1 MGDCDLAELKRLYGD
16 RIVLKGNLSTTGVML
31 RGTPDD
37 VRASVRH
44 CIDAAAEGGGYILST
59 GDQLSRNTPEANMQ
73 AMVETARE
81 YGRY

>member
-1 MGDCDLAELKRLYGD
+1 
-16 RIVLKGNLSTTGVML
+16 VLKGNLSTTGVML

-37 VRASVRH
+37 VRAAVRN

-59 GDQLSRNTPEANMQ
+59 GDQLSRNTPEANMR